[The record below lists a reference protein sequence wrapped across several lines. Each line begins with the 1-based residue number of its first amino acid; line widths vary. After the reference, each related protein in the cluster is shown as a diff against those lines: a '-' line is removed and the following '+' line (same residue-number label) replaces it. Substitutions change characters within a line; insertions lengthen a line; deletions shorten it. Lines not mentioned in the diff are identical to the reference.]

1 MNSDGYVQRKKR
13 IVIGVFNY
21 VVNVILSNDPNTAR
35 AKLSR
40 VLGEWEQDDCL
51 AALHVGSA
59 EGPISYVFLPFEA
72 DIGLVVHESCHAFW
86 RMMEFIGA
94 KHEDEVMAYTIAYIT
109 RETCKFIAKT
119 GDPEKIITESVV
131 SDSAIPRHVSNS
143 LTPVQTFNTLD
154 QLSTQRRKYLK
165 GLYDQIHENS
175 RNVGYAWAA

>member
-1 MNSDGYVQRKKR
+1 MSDYQERQKR
-13 IVIGVFNY
+13 IVIKVFNY
-21 VVNVILSNDPNTAR
+21 QIYVVLSSDPNAAR
-35 AKLSR
+35 AKR
-40 VLGEWEQDDCL
+40 NRILGEWTHDDNM
-51 AALHVGSA
+51 AALHCGDSD
-59 EGPISYVFLPFEA
+59 PTSYVFLPFEA
-72 DIGLVVHESCHAFW
+72 DIGLVVHESCHVFW
-86 RMMEFIGA
+86 RIMEFIGA

-109 RETCKFIAKT
+109 RETVKFIAKT